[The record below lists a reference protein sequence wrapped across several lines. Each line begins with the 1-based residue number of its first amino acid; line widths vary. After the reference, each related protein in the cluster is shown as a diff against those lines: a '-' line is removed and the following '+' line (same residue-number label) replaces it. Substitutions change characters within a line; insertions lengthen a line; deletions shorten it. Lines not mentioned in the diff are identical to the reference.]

1 MKNAA
6 AGLLVTL
13 GLLVCS
19 KAHAEPTSRNATS
32 PTGHTLFGAA
42 DGDRNGRVSYR
53 ELATVVK
60 SSIARRIQ
68 ARFRQLDRNHDG
80 LCTRREVNKMVAAR
94 FARFDLNGDGAF
106 TLAELTHAM
115 TDPVAL
121 RLHEVYA
128 RLDVD
133 GDGALSM
140 AELAPQP
147 KQKAVAVARVSKDPG
162 HKVAEVAKRTS
173 TVQ

>member
-19 KAHAEPTSRNATS
+19 KAHADPSSRNAAS
-32 PTGHTLFGAA
+32 PPGHTLFGAA

-53 ELATVVK
+53 ELAAVVR
-60 SSIARRIQ
+60 SSISRRIQ

-80 LCTRREVNKMVAAR
+80 RVARREVNKMTAER
-94 FARFDLNGDGAF
+94 FARFDVNHDGAF
-106 TLAELTHAM
+106 TLTELAHAM
-115 TDPVAL
+115 TEPVAL

-133 GDGALSM
+133 RDGALSM
-140 AELAPQP
+140 AELAPQQ
-147 KQKAVAVARVSKDPG
+147 KQKPVMVARVSKDPG
-162 HKVAEVAKRTS
+162 RKVAEVAKRNS